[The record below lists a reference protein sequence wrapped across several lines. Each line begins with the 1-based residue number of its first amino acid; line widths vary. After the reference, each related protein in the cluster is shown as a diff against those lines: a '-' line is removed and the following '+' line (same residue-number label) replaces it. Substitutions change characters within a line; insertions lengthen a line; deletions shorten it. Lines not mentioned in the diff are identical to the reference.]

1 VPDADALARQALAW
15 SYAKTGRISRALGL
29 LADCSARK
37 PGPSGFDAELLTV
50 RGVIRNWAGDFP
62 GAIEDLRAV
71 LRWHRSGVTTIG
83 LTNAYAA
90 LAEAEFRRGD
100 WDAAATHVEVAISL
114 GRDLDHTWFLS
125 YAHCVAA
132 YLYAAR
138 GETEP
143 AADHAAAAQEA
154 AGLAPSMEALAC
166 TALAYAHVAW
176 ARADWAGVITA
187 LGPLE
192 RGDFGTASGYPNLA
206 MWRYR
211 MAEALVHEGQLDRA
225 RQLLAD
231 SPQTAWGGVIRA
243 DRARIEAL
251 AWQRAGQPDR
261 AEAAFEAAVAGVGA
275 GSPGAGAGSRR
286 LGHGLLALDYGR
298 FLLSEKRRRPAG
310 TALLTARKVLAGLGA
325 AALTDACDQG
335 LRACGVLVP
344 TPAGDQE
351 SQPNLDALTARE
363 QVVARLVAAGMTN
376 REAAAELFVSVK
388 TIEYHLSVIFTKL
401 HIRSRRELIAARTP
415 AALPD

>member
-1 VPDADALARQALAW
+1 
-15 SYAKTGRISRALGL
+15 
-29 LADCSARK
+29 
-37 PGPSGFDAELLTV
+37 
-50 RGVIRNWAGDFP
+50 
-62 GAIEDLRAV
+62 
-71 LRWHRSGVTTIG
+71 
-83 LTNAYAA
+83 
-90 LAEAEFRRGD
+90 
-100 WDAAATHVEVAISL
+100 
-114 GRDLDHTWFLS
+114 
-125 YAHCVAA
+125 
-132 YLYAAR
+132 
-138 GETEP
+138 
-143 AADHAAAAQEA
+143 
-154 AGLAPSMEALAC
+154 
-166 TALAYAHVAW
+166 
-176 ARADWAGVITA
+176 
-187 LGPLE
+187 
-192 RGDFGTASGYPNLA
+192 

-298 FLLSEKRRRPAG
+298 FLLGEKKRRPAG

-344 TPAGDQE
+344 TPAGDQDT
-351 SQPNLDALTARE
+351 QPNLDALTARE